1 MSLTLVAVS
10 LNEQPL
16 SQPITASFDA
26 RGGTIGR
33 ADHNTMAL
41 PDPQRHVSRQ
51 QAEVALQGASYII
64 RNVGA
69 ANPIVVGTRAVG
81 PGETAVLGQD
91 EQIRIGGYLLKAML
105 NAAPV
110 AHERPN
116 PRPAT
121 SDPFADLLG
130 SPAPVAPQP
139 APASPAPADPFAD
152 LLGTPVA
159 RPAAPTPASDPF
171 ADLLGSPAP
180 APWGPSPSRAPAPAP
195 MFAKAPTS
203 NDPFAD
209 LLGTPAPPPAPAHAT
224 RAPPSADPFAD
235 LLPPPSGVHAK
246 SVALAPPP
254 PAVAQL
260 PDDFDP
266 FAAPS
271 APALPPK
278 AQIDPFADLM
288 PSASAAPSIDAMFG
302 LGASPSGQ
310 ADPLAGF
317 MSPAAPAASAGPSID
332 PLAMFGAPMAAPA
345 PGLPQADNVSAL
357 HDAFKLPGGPA
368 PAPPPAP
375 QFVAPP
381 ARPQASTTATS
392 GDAAAMW
399 WAFCEGAG
407 ITPSLPDGPMDQRMR
422 EMGLILRRAVEGT
435 LQLIAVRASTKHEL
449 RAGVTVI
456 QQANNNPLKFSPD
469 AKAGLEQMIQPPMR
483 GFLTGPAAMQDA
495 MHDLVGHSIGTVAG
509 MRAAVEGMLDRFAPQ
524 ALESKL
530 VGGGMFDSVLP
541 GHRKAK
547 LWDMYMQQ
555 HGAIREEA
563 QEDFHNLFGKAFL
576 AAYEQQVERL
586 KQEASKP

>member
-1 MSLTLVAVS
+1 
-10 LNEQPL
+10 
-16 SQPITASFDA
+16 
-26 RGGTIGR
+26 
-33 ADHNTMAL
+33 
-41 PDPQRHVSRQ
+41 
-51 QAEVALQGASYII
+51 
-64 RNVGA
+64 
-69 ANPIVVGTRAVG
+69 
-81 PGETAVLGQD
+81 
-91 EQIRIGGYLLKAML
+91 
-105 NAAPV
+105 
-110 AHERPN
+110 
-116 PRPAT
+116 
-121 SDPFADLLG
+121 
-130 SPAPVAPQP
+130 
-139 APASPAPADPFAD
+139 
-152 LLGTPVA
+152 
-159 RPAAPTPASDPF
+159 
-171 ADLLGSPAP
+171 
-180 APWGPSPSRAPAPAP
+180 
-195 MFAKAPTS
+195 MFAQATTS

-209 LLGTPAPPPAPAHAT
+209 LLGTPVPQPAPALAP

-235 LLPPPSGVHAK
+235 LLPPPSGLHAK

-254 PAVAQL
+254 PPVAQL

-288 PSASAAPSIDAMFG
+288 PSASASPSIDAMFG

-317 MSPAAPAASAGPSID
+317 MSPAAPAASAGPSTD

-357 HDAFKLPGGPA
+357 HDAFKLPGAPA
-368 PAPPPAP
+368 PAPAPAAQP
-375 QFVAPP
+375 VAPP
-381 ARPQASTTATS
+381 ARPRASTTATS

-495 MHDLVGHSIGTVAG
+495 MHDLVGHSIGTLRMSFG
-509 MRAAVEGMLDRFAPQ
+509 SPLRFTSDSACPCSRSPMSFRSAPPI
-524 ALESKL
+524 AWI
-530 VGGGMFDSVLP
+530 VGKMGPSLNDS
-541 GHRKAK
+541 
-547 LWDMYMQQ
+547 
-555 HGAIREEA
+555 
-563 QEDFHNLFGKAFL
+563 
-576 AAYEQQVERL
+576 
-586 KQEASKP
+586 